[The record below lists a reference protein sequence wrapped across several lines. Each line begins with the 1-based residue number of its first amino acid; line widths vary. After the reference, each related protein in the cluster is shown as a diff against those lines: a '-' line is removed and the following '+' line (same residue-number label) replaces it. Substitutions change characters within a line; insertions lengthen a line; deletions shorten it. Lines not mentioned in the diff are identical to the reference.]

1 MKTTL
6 HFACIALPQLLTTLH
21 QLFDKQPVQWQVTPL
36 HYEMWVTLC
45 ADDTTTASDQ
55 LQTKLAPYYYA
66 SDTNEDL
73 PQWVVRHLIANHQT
87 VTAAESLTA
96 GEFQST
102 LATVSGASAV
112 FPGGF
117 VTYAEAVKG
126 AMLHIPLA
134 QLQHDGVV
142 SRPTAVAMAEQSR
155 VILDTEFGL
164 GFTGVAGPTTLEN
177 QPVGTVWISLAQ
189 RQQPTIANL
198 YHFSDDRQAVRKQSV
213 LTGFLLLAN
222 ALKK

>member
-36 HYEMWVTLC
+36 YYEMWVTLC
-45 ADDTTTASDQ
+45 ADDTTMASDQ

-126 AMLHIPLA
+126 QCSIF
-134 QLQHDGVV
+134 
-142 SRPTAVAMAEQSR
+142 R
-155 VILDTEFGL
+155 
-164 GFTGVAGPTTLEN
+164 
-177 QPVGTVWISLAQ
+177 
-189 RQQPTIANL
+189 
-198 YHFSDDRQAVRKQSV
+198 
-213 LTGFLLLAN
+213 
-222 ALKK
+222 

>member
-6 HFACIALPQLLTTLH
+6 HFACVTLPQMLTTLH
-21 QLFDKQPVQWQVTPL
+21 ALFDHQNVQWQVTPR
-36 HYEMWVTLC
+36 HYEMWVTLW
-45 ADDTTTASDQ
+45 ADD
-55 LQTKLAPYYYA
+55 LQTAHEQLIKQLAAYYYA
-66 SDTNEDL
+66 SDTDEDL

-102 LATVSGASAV
+102 IATVSGASAV

-155 VILDTEFGL
+155 KILNTEFGL

-177 QPVGTVWISLAQ
+177 QPVGTVWISLSQ
-189 RQQPTIANL
+189 RHQPVIANL
-198 YHFSDDRQAVRKQSV
+198 YHFTGDRQAVRKQSV

-222 ALKK
+222 AIKN

>member
-36 HYEMWVTLC
+36 YYEMWVTLC
-45 ADDTTTASDQ
+45 ADDTTMASDQ

-198 YHFSDDRQAVRKQSV
+198 YHFSGDRQAVRKQSV

>member
-36 HYEMWVTLC
+36 YYEMWVTLC
-45 ADDTTTASDQ
+45 ADDTTMASDQ

-66 SDTNEDL
+66 SDTNEEL

-198 YHFSDDRQAVRKQSV
+198 YHFSGDRQAVRKQSV